1 MNDQTN
7 ESGFLNR
14 WSQRKSQLKKGSK
27 APNNASERSLTRNSV
42 SAQTSSDELNKVFA
56 DEVFDDASIESP
68 VNTVLIEAECAP
80 VVTEGGNLTS
90 QIHAETGRES
100 VETIDDVEE
109 VLLCDADMPAIESLS
124 SESDLSQFFN
134 KGVSA
139 ALRKAAL
146 RHVFQQP
153 VYNLRD
159 GLNDYDG
166 DYTVFEPLGDIVT
179 SDMKWHTARKER
191 ERLEAE
197 ALAEEQRLAQEAERL
212 EGEDKNDEC
221 LQEESAEAECE
232 EITDDVTEA
241 EAEADVESGENE
253 LLDAKDNESQRYLES
268 QSETLDSACVDE
280 TLNVLVASEAEEHNA
295 IVQSAGEVAVASE
308 GHCDDSHHIEQR
320 TKSVD
325 TNATTD
331 DTNKEKAT

>member
-68 VNTVLIEAECAP
+68 VNTVLIEAESAP

-197 ALAEEQRLAQEAERL
+197 ALAEEQRLAALQPKLRL
-212 EGEDKNDEC
+212 P
-221 LQEESAEAECE
+221 
-232 EITDDVTEA
+232 DVHA
-241 EAEADVESGENE
+241 LS
-253 LLDAKDNESQRYLES
+253 
-268 QSETLDSACVDE
+268 
-280 TLNVLVASEAEEHNA
+280 
-295 IVQSAGEVAVASE
+295 
-308 GHCDDSHHIEQR
+308 
-320 TKSVD
+320 
-325 TNATTD
+325 
-331 DTNKEKAT
+331 